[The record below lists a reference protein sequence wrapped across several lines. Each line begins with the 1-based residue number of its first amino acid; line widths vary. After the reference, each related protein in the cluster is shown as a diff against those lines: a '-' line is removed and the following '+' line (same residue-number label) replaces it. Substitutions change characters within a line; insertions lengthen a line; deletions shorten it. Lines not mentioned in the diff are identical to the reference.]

1 LLLESGSCKL
11 SLLVVDLLAFRIE
24 SGVRSHHLGCGTE
37 RRSRQQHCNGIND
50 EKRADAFAISR
61 VERLSLQKF
70 QWLLQFYG
78 TDDLSSAARRLSVVL
93 HNGGLRTLE
102 AWYQVDRVDW
112 GLNPIIQDAFHLLR
126 TETTTLKVRSGPKKM
141 S

>member
-1 LLLESGSCKL
+1 L

-24 SGVRSHHLGCGTE
+24 SGVRSHHLACGTE
-37 RRSRQQHCNGIND
+37 GRSRQQHSKGIND
-50 EKRADAFAISR
+50 EKHADASAISR
-61 VERLSLQKF
+61 VEHLSLQKF

-78 TDDLSSAARRLSVVL
+78 TDNLLNAARRLSVVL

-112 GLNPIIQDAFHLLR
+112 GFNPIIQDAFHC
-126 TETTTLKVRSGPKKM
+126 
-141 S
+141 